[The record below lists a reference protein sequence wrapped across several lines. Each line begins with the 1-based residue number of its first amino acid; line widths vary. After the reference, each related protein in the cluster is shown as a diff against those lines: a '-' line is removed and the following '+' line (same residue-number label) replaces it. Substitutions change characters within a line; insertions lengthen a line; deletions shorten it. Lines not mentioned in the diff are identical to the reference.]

1 MERISEYI
9 LGIIAAAMILGIMGR
24 LLGDKNGISS
34 LFQLIGGLFLV
45 FTITAP
51 VLEMDFSGI
60 MGFLEAFTLEAE
72 MAAMDGEEMA
82 EKERR
87 QIISDRTGAYILD
100 KADELGVSLDV
111 EVVLDAEGI
120 PKSVFLTGHT
130 PWSIRKELS
139 QVISRE
145 LGIPEEAQ
153 QWNGQSE

>member
-82 EKERR
+82 E
-87 QIISDRTGAYILD
+87 
-100 KADELGVSLDV
+100 
-111 EVVLDAEGI
+111 
-120 PKSVFLTGHT
+120 
-130 PWSIRKELS
+130 
-139 QVISRE
+139 
-145 LGIPEEAQ
+145 
-153 QWNGQSE
+153 